1 MARTQVK
8 RSVHKKQSAPRSK
21 QPRKP
26 NPRTKKRRSTNDGHL
41 APGRLVLNEKN
52 LPGRRF
58 VEFPLA
64 RGKTT
69 EKVEL
74 FTTGEYH
81 SITIDFQDQTS
92 LNLEIEPN
100 FTINAEFQQL
110 KKGET
115 EVLAEWPPIR
125 SQT

>member
-1 MARTQVK
+1 MARTQVN
-8 RSVHKKQSAPRSK
+8 RSVRKKQSAKATPKNKK
-21 QPRKP
+21 QK
-26 NPRTKKRRSTNDGHL
+26 SQIQSL
-41 APGRLVLNEKN
+41 SPGKFVLNEKN
-52 LPGRRF
+52 FPGRRF

-92 LNLEIEPN
+92 LNLEIEPS

-115 EVLAEWPPIR
+115 EVLAEWPPIHAEK
-125 SQT
+125 

>member
-21 QPRKP
+21 QSRKS
-26 NPRTKKRRSTNDGHL
+26 NPRTRKRGSTNDSHL

-81 SITIDFQDQTS
+81 SITIDFQDHTS
-92 LNLEIEPN
+92 LNLTIEP
-100 FTINAEFQQL
+100 TYILNAEF
-110 KKGET
+110 
-115 EVLAEWPPIR
+115 
-125 SQT
+125 

>member
-8 RSVHKKQSAPRSK
+8 RSVHKKQSANATPKNKK
-21 QPRKP
+21 QR
-26 NPRTKKRRSTNDGHL
+26 NQTQSL
-41 APGRLVLNEKN
+41 SPGKFVLNERG

-81 SITIDFQDQTS
+81 SITIDFQDQTA
-92 LNLEIEPN
+92 LNLEIEPS
-100 FTINAEFQQL
+100 FTINAEFHQR
-110 KKGET
+110 KRGNT